1 MKIPH
6 QLIQSL
12 QHAKGFNS
20 KAFEALHN
28 TKETITSVRINP
40 FKTSIEKLLF
50 NNYQQVGWCQHGY
63 YLSERPSFTLDPFFH
78 AGAYYV
84 QEASSMFL
92 WKVLQQTIT
101 ETNNKKVLDVC
112 AAPGGKSTLLSTYF
126 NNGLVVSNEVIK
138 QRANILTENITKWGL
153 PNVVATN
160 NDPKQFK
167 QLENY
172 FDVIVIDAP
181 CSGSGLFRK
190 DEEAVNEWSENN
202 VMLCN
207 QRQQRII
214 ADIMNCL
221 KQDGILIYST
231 CSFSIEENET
241 ILDWVC
247 DTFNTSTIQIQLQ
260 TEWNITETQSTKH
273 NAYGYRFWPY
283 LTKGEG
289 FFMAAFKKNDGALE
303 HNKIKTQALISPSKN
318 EMQIMQS
325 FIQLS
330 SKYSFFKQNE
340 NIKAI
345 ENSWLNELQTLAK
358 YLFIKK
364 AGVELGAVK
373 GKDFIPSHELA
384 VSVLSSEN
392 LSVIELDKEQALQ
405 YLRRQE
411 VSIQSQKGWQLVA
424 YCGLPLG
431 WIKVLPN
438 RINNYYPNEWRILK
452 Q

>member
-12 QHAKGFNS
+12 HAAKGFNS
-20 KAFEALHN
+20 NAFEALHN
-28 TKETITSVRINP
+28 TRETITSVRINP
-40 FKTSIEKLLF
+40 FKTAIEKLSF
-50 NNYQQVGWCQHGY
+50 DNPQQVGWCKNGY
-63 YLSERPSFTLDPFFH
+63 YLSERPSFTFDPFFH

-92 WKVLQQTIT
+92 WQILQQTVAT
-101 ETNNKKVLDVC
+101 TNNKKVLDVC

-153 PNVVATN
+153 PNVVVTN

-172 FDVIVIDAP
+172 FDVIVVDAP

-190 DEEAVNEWSENN
+190 DEEAINEWSENN

-214 ADIMNCL
+214 ADVMNCL

-231 CSFSIEENET
+231 CSYSIEENET

-247 DTFNTSTIQIQLQ
+247 NTFNASTIQVELQ
-260 TEWNITETQSTKH
+260 PQWNITETQSVKH

-283 LTKGEG
+283 QVKGEG
-289 FFMAAFKKNDGALE
+289 FFIAAFKKNNGAFE
-303 HNKIKTQALISPSKN
+303 HTKIKTQSFISPSKN
-318 EMQIMQS
+318 EIQIMQS
-325 FIQLS
+325 FIQLP

-340 NIKAI
+340 NIKAV
-345 ENSWLNELQTLAK
+345 ENIWLNELQTLAK

-364 AGVELGAVK
+364 AGVEFGTIK
-373 GKDFIPSHELA
+373 GRDFIPSHELA
-384 VSVLSSEN
+384 VSVFSSEN
-392 LSVIELDKEQALQ
+392 ISTIELNKEQALQ

-411 VSIQSQKGWQLVA
+411 IDLHAEKGWQLVA